1 MRQRLAVFFSL
12 LLATAAFTRLS
23 GAPAP
28 SLAATRGRAMPI
40 TVWTTE
46 DGAEK
51 AQRVLEATRTLADA
65 HVNVEEIKSYYW
77 WDDKVNFDP
86 EWRVEVTTSSPFEK
100 VEDVICKVHS
110 VLANANW

>member
-1 MRQRLAVFFSL
+1 
-12 LLATAAFTRLS
+12 
-23 GAPAP
+23 
-28 SLAATRGRAMPI
+28 MPI

-100 VEDVICKVHS
+100 VEDVISKVHS